1 MALSVEEA
9 EKILGLQAELLER
22 VKAGEEEA
30 KKLENYDQRLGET
43 EAAIKKINADWNE
56 LEAKA
61 KRPAQAEPNSDEEAE
76 QKKAR
81 AVAFKSFV
89 RHGLLRMPKEQR
101 EILAPTRAGEEDI
114 LALQAKAL
122 EIAGGERKVF
132 NIGDD
137 TLGGYFVLPEIVQN
151 EIIKDSVLY
160 TPVREVARVQ
170 PTDANSVEIRYR
182 KTTLAA
188 QWVAEAGTR
197 TETTGQT
204 YGNRVIPTHEM
215 YAEIQFTR
223 QQLDD
228 EYFDLEADVAADV
241 AEQFGVTEGAG
252 FVSGTGVGQPNG
264 FVADVPSG
272 NIKTSAGATA
282 IVYADVVGALMKLK
296 PAYRN
301 SPNCTWLLNQAVLEY
316 LREITDVAN
325 GRPLLQAWG
334 VSGMQGGWEP
344 TILGKPY
351 MEATD
356 MDSAV
361 TATKVTM
368 AVGDFKKGYRFV
380 DRQQIATL
388 RLNELYAMSG
398 QVGLLFY
405 KRVGGY
411 LVQPEAVALL
421 KQHS

>member
-9 EKILGLQAELLER
+9 EKILELQHELLER
-22 VKAGEEEA
+22 VKQGQEEA
-30 KKLENYDQRLGET
+30 KAYDTRLGET

-56 LEAKA
+56 LEARA
-61 KRPAQAEPNSDEEAE
+61 KRPAQAEPKSDEEAE
-76 QKKAR
+76 AKAAR
-81 AVAFKSFV
+81 NDAFKAFLK
-89 RHGLLRMPKEQR
+89 HGLLKMSSEQR
-101 EILAPTRAGEEDI
+101 AILAPMRAGEEDVQ
-114 LALQAKAL
+114 ALQAKAIEL
-122 EIAGGERKVF
+122 GGGERKAF
-132 NIGDD
+132 STIDD
-137 TLGGYFVLPEIVQN
+137 TLGGYFVLPEILQN
-151 EIIKDSVLY
+151 EVIKDSILY
-160 TPVREVARVQ
+160 TPVRDVARVQ
-170 PTDANSVEIRYR
+170 PTNANAVEIRYR

-188 QWVAEAGTR
+188 QWIAEAGTR

-204 YGNRVIPTHEM
+204 YGNRTIPTSEM
-215 YAEIQFTR
+215 YAEVQFTR

-228 EYFDLEADVAADV
+228 EYFDLESDIAADV
-241 AEQFGVTEGAG
+241 AEQFGVTEGTG
-252 FVSGTGVGQPNG
+252 FVSGTGVGQMSG

-272 NIKTSAGATA
+272 NIKTTAGATA

-301 SPNCTWLLNQAVLEY
+301 SPNCVWLLNQAVLEY

-334 VSGMQGGWEP
+334 MAGMQAGWEP

-351 MEATD
+351 KEATD

-368 AVGDFKKGYRFV
+368 AVGDFNKGYRFV
-380 DRQQIATL
+380 DRQGITTL
-388 RLNELYAMSG
+388 RLNELFAMSG
-398 QVGLLFY
+398 QVGFMFY
-405 KRVGGY
+405 KRVGGL